1 MAWFGKIF
9 EPYPFFDGALSLI
22 LCMATNLQSLDLQVS
37 DFHPLPVTLEVL
49 TLIDW
54 PTMKKTNVPF
64 QNLQHVAIC
73 SNGQLD
79 NSYPAHVVPGLR
91 ELRISGNSFLPKFNY
106 PSGTGNR
113 ALSKLVMDGI
123 NFDPRK
129 LQGLVESTWLRNL
142 EYLHISAAGRG
153 SYSDMHE
160 YQPVMM
166 WRYDFGHLK
175 RCHGEALPPPLGVL
189 VD

>member
-1 MAWFGKIF
+1 
-9 EPYPFFDGALSLI
+9 
-22 LCMATNLQSLDLQVS
+22 
-37 DFHPLPVTLEVL
+37 
-49 TLIDW
+49 
-54 PTMKKTNVPF
+54 MKKTNDVPF

-73 SNGQLD
+73 SNRQLV

-91 ELRISGNSFLPKFNY
+91 ELRISGNAFLSEFNY

-123 NFDPRK
+123 NFDPRN
-129 LQGLVESTWLRNL
+129 LQGAVESTWLRNL
-142 EYLHISAAGRG
+142 EYLHISATGRG

-160 YQPVMM
+160 DQPFMM

-175 RCHGEALPPPLGVL
+175 DAMVKHCPLFREFLGISMQKPEPEQDFIPFGSIAAFTEL
-189 VD
+189 EELRIE